1 MFVGE
6 VVEWRL
12 APSNAAGECWVVA
25 RWYAVGY
32 LVGMRLDLLESILC
46 FYYDL
51 DMDKFTADFIRAKI
65 DEVVQQ
71 NPGVR
76 ALNISIKGKFYTYM
90 ISYDSVD
97 RTVSGVIMQHG
108 HKRRPIALSDILT
121 K

>member
-25 RWYAVGY
+25 CWYAVGY

-97 RTVSGVIMQHG
+97 RTVSGVIMQCG